1 LLFKGSRK
9 YWAIAIVCGLIAAV
23 LSYQYLHAVKNR
35 YRPDDLVK
43 VVKALKDIPK
53 DTMITDDKVTVIE
66 IPSKYSH
73 PDALQSREAVIGKT
87 AFVDINAGEEI
98 LSRKIV
104 GDANRKD
111 RLAYN
116 VPQGMRAVSIPVDD
130 VSGVGNYIKPGDKVD
145 VMATVDIDT
154 GGGGNTY
161 TVLTLQNIEVLAV
174 GSFKDMSGKKTD
186 NSKPI
191 LILAV
196 SVAQASPLVL
206 ASERGNLRLLLRP
219 PVDQSTTYLAPL
231 QLQNLIQ

>member
-1 LLFKGSRK
+1 MLFKGSRK
-9 YWAIAIVCGLIAAV
+9 YWAIAIVCGLVAAV

-43 VVKALKDIPK
+43 VVKALKDISK
-53 DTMITDDKVTVIE
+53 DTMITDDQVTVIE

-73 PDALQSREAVIGKT
+73 PDALSSREAVIGKT
-87 AFVDINAGEEI
+87 AYTDINAGEAI

-104 GDANRKD
+104 GDTNKKD

-116 VPQGMRAVSIPVDD
+116 IPEGKRAVSISVDNLI
-130 VSGVGNYIKPGDKVD
+130 GVGNYIKPGDKVD
-145 VMATVDIDT
+145 VLGTVDIDT
-154 GGGGNTY
+154 GSGFHTY
-161 TVLTLQNIEVLAV
+161 TVLTLQNIEVLAIDA
-174 GSFKDMSGKKTD
+174 FKDISNKKND
-186 NSKPI
+186 NEKPVI
-191 LILAV
+191 ILAV
-196 SVAQASPLVL
+196 SVAESAPLVL